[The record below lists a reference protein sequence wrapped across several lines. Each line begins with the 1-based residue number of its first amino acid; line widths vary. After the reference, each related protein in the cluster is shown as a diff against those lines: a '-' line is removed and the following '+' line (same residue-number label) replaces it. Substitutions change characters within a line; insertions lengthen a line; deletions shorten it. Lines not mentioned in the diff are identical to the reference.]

1 MKFLSLQPNATLIIA
16 DHPIAWPQITRPID
30 ARRPLLPKPKRTLR
44 QKITGLIQRSR
55 TVTALTGIVISALAT
70 VIYTDAM
77 FNLASKILD
86 VGGIL

>member
-1 MKFLSLQPNATLIIA
+1 MNFLSLQPNATLILNKS
-16 DHPIAWPQITRPID
+16 PIAWPQITRPID

>member
-44 QKITGLIQRSR
+44 QRATDLIQRSR
-55 TVTALTGIVISALAT
+55 TVTTLTGLVISALAT
-70 VIYTDAM
+70 AIYTDAM
-77 FNLASKILD
+77 INMASKMID
-86 VGGIL
+86 IGGIL